1 MTMSGKPV
9 GGSDDDIEIT
19 DETEDQATAGGG
31 DTRVQGGGDTRVQG
45 GGDTRVQGGGDT
57 RDI

>member
-1 MTMSGKPV
+1 MTMSGKRV
-9 GGSDDDIEIT
+9 SGSDDDIEIT
-19 DETEDQATAGGG
+19 DETQEQATAGG
-31 DTRVQGGGDTRVQG
+31 DKQVQGGGDTRVQG